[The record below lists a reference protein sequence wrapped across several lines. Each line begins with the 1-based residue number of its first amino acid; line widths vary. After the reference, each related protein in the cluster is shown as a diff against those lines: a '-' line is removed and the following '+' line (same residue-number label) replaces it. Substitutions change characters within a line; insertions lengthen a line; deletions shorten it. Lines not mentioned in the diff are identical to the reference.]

1 MKFSTTLASLAAYC
15 AIGVHSMPS
24 SPEAASD
31 LTTRN
36 ENIFEKR
43 ACYNG
48 KKAYGCDKGWCWK
61 KCEVKTDNSV
71 RQSGTWC
78 WAKWN
83 WGWGDSNWVSC
94 HYDSDCKKAFTGEAD
109 CAWGVCE
116 GCGCSC

>member
-1 MKFSTTLASLAAYC
+1 MKFSTTFASLVAYC

-24 SPEAASD
+24 NPEAASD

-48 KKAYGCDKGWCWK
+48 KKTYGCDKGWCWK
-61 KCEVKTDNSV
+61 KCDVKTDNSV

-83 WGWGDSNWVSC
+83 WGWGDGNWVSC
-94 HYDSDCKKAFTGEAD
+94 HYDSDCKKAFAGEAD